1 MERDRE
7 HTRMQLSVIVRPSCV
22 VGATEA
28 LLSSAVAECWCLFA
42 LHGVAFVRTPNPN
55 GVENPNSLARRNE
68 RQDEKIARPSTSLKL
83 LWNLPGML
91 WKQEEDEEVEENCPI
106 RIEGVVIKT
115 RKLRHNFTAF
125 GIAMIPRE
133 TQLQT
138 LSRRLYEEKVISQTD
153 VMMKRNSTRIMLILV
168 TAQPVKS
175 PFSATSHSRLHV
187 FLLLLTSQRENW
199 KLGNSRQ
206 PPNFQHCKTSMLSIF
221 QIRNPNALEA
231 SQNVSI
237 AGYKSDGKDTYSKR
251 NHQKKIALAWN

>member
-42 LHGVAFVRTPNPN
+42 LHDVAFVRTPNPN
-55 GVENPNSLARRNE
+55 GVANPNSLARRNE
-68 RQDEKIARPSTSLKL
+68 RQDEKIARPLTSFKL

-91 WKQEEDEEVEENCPI
+91 WKQEEDEEVEEEEDCPI
-106 RIEGVVIKT
+106 RKEGVVIKT

-125 GIAMIPRE
+125 DIAMIPRE

-138 LSRRLYEEKVISQTD
+138 LSRRLHEEKVISQTD

-175 PFSATSHSRLHV
+175 PFSATSHSRLHF
-187 FLLLLTSQRENW
+187 FLLLLTSQREKENLEIADNRLIFNTAKLACSISDSQSKCSRSFKKRQNRRLQIWW
-199 KLGNSRQ
+199 KGHWL
-206 PPNFQHCKTSMLSIF
+206 K
-221 QIRNPNALEA
+221 
-231 SQNVSI
+231 
-237 AGYKSDGKDTYSKR
+237 
-251 NHQKKIALAWN
+251 

>member
-1 MERDRE
+1 
-7 HTRMQLSVIVRPSCV
+7 
-22 VGATEA
+22 
-28 LLSSAVAECWCLFA
+28 
-42 LHGVAFVRTPNPN
+42 
-55 GVENPNSLARRNE
+55 
-68 RQDEKIARPSTSLKL
+68 
-83 LWNLPGML
+83 ML

-187 FLLLLTSQRENW
+187 FLLLLTSQREN
-199 KLGNSRQ
+199 
-206 PPNFQHCKTSMLSIF
+206 
-221 QIRNPNALEA
+221 
-231 SQNVSI
+231 
-237 AGYKSDGKDTYSKR
+237 
-251 NHQKKIALAWN
+251 